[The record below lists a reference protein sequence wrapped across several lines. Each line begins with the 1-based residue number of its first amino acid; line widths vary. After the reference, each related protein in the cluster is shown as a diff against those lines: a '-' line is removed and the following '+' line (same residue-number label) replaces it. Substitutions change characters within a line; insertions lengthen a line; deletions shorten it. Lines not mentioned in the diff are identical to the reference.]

1 LQNQHAAALDID
13 ISGARMKFITS
24 WTVPQSSF
32 NAAVKRFLETGGAPP
47 PGVKMLGRWHGM
59 NGQGFAVSE
68 SNDPKAMYL
77 WQAQWSDLIA
87 ITVTP
92 CVEDEDA
99 GAVMASLGKR

>member
-1 LQNQHAAALDID
+1 
-13 ISGARMKFITS
+13 MKFISS

-32 NAAVKRFLETGGAPP
+32 SAAVARFLETGGAPP
-47 PGVKMLGRWHGM
+47 AGVKVLGRWHGM
-59 NGQGFAVSE
+59 NGQGFAISE

-77 WQAQWSDLIA
+77 WQAQWADLLP

-92 CVEDEDA
+92 CLEDEDA

>member
-1 LQNQHAAALDID
+1 MTTEASV
-13 ISGARMKFITS
+13 ISEPEGK
-24 WTVPQSSF
+24 
-32 NAAVKRFLETGGAPP
+32 
-47 PGVKMLGRWHGM
+47 
-59 NGQGFAVSE
+59 

-77 WQAQWSDLIA
+77 WQAQWADLIP